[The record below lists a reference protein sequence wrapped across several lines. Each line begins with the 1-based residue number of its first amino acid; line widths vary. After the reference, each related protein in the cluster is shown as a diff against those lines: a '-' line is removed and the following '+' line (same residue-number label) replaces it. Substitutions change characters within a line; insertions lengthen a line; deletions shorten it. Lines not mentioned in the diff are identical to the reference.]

1 MFLKI
6 FHVYAYNFVIH
17 KYSVYKSNI
26 ISRLI
31 FLLGSV
37 AVVVVVVVVE
47 VVVVVV
53 LVLVVAKI
61 DYG

>member
-17 KYSVYKSNI
+17 KKIYKSNI

-53 LVLVVAKI
+53 VVVAKM

>member
-6 FHVYAYNFVIH
+6 FHVYAYNFVI
-17 KYSVYKSNI
+17 VYKSNI

-53 LVLVVAKI
+53 VVLVVAKI

>member
-1 MFLKI
+1 MLKT
-6 FHVYAYNFVIH
+6 YKDNVISIL
-17 KYSVYKSNI
+17 Y
-26 ISRLI
+26 LI
-31 FLLGSV
+31 CLLGS
-37 AVVVVVVVVE
+37 VVVVVVVFVVE